1 MGTDFRVSGTSVDGT
16 NIVNTTVYVRT
27 EDFER
32 LRGDNVAYV
41 LVGAETGVEPDRLA
55 RRIQTAVTGTTAQ
68 TRGEFARQE
77 ASVVRD
83 MVADVM
89 LLITVLDLL
98 TAQAEIGR
106 ASCREKV
113 VKSVKK

>member
-41 LVGAETGVEPDRLA
+41 LVGAEPGVEPGLLDQARRAAAADQQHALLA
-55 RRIQTAVTGTTAQ
+55 REEGRDRSHRLHAANSFASA
-68 TRGEFARQE
+68 TRSILPLGLRGN
-77 ASVVRD
+77 SDRD
-83 MVADVM
+83 
-89 LLITVLDLL
+89 
-98 TAQAEIGR
+98 R
-106 ASCREKV
+106 
-113 VKSVKK
+113 KSTRLNSSH

>member
-41 LVGAETGVEPDRLA
+41 LVGAEPGVEPDRLA
-55 RRIQTAVTGTTAQ
+55 RRIQTAVPGTHPQ
-68 TRGEFARQE
+68 TPGQFARHE
-77 ASVVRD
+77 ARVVREL
-83 MVADVM
+83 VAEVM
-89 LLITVLDLL
+89 LLSHLHRLPTVL
-98 TAQAEIGR
+98 A
-106 ASCREKV
+106 
-113 VKSVKK
+113 